1 MKDDGTN
8 LTDTDYTAGI
18 NKLLHSLFSQCSIVL
33 NGMQI
38 TQASELCNYRAYL
51 ETLLTY
57 RSDAAESHLKNALW
71 HLDTGNMKGGDTTK
85 TNETNNNGFV
95 KKME

>member
-1 MKDDGTN
+1 MLRETLKKYTSPLLLLTRHLEFLIPGGSDTYIDIDLKLFIKGKLMKDDGTN

-38 TQASELCNYRAYL
+38 TGQ
-51 ETLLTY
+51 
-57 RSDAAESHLKNALW
+57 
-71 HLDTGNMKGGDTTK
+71 
-85 TNETNNNGFV
+85 
-95 KKME
+95 